1 MLTDAMNGLAER
13 LEGGGSFNIEVVITP
28 LKDMISTAIMEYHGS
43 TKAISDQVS
52 RLFSLSGKVGV
63 RYLRESGESSQH
75 GLYLF
80 GILGNIQLSIT
91 KLSEIVYCVF
101 TMELFVEVGH
111 VENVWRIKFA
121 HVSQNLEV

>member
-52 RLFSLSGKVGV
+52 EQS
-63 RYLRESGESSQH
+63 Y
-75 GLYLF
+75 
-80 GILGNIQLSIT
+80 T
-91 KLSEIVYCVF
+91 TAIVW
-101 TMELFVEVGH
+101 E
-111 VENVWRIKFA
+111 R
-121 HVSQNLEV
+121 

>member
-52 RLFSLSGKVGV
+52 RLFSLSGKVGA

-80 GILGNIQLSIT
+80 GCLGNIQLLIM
-91 KLSEIVYCVF
+91 KHSEIVYVC
-101 TMELFVEVGH
+101 LPW
-111 VENVWRIKFA
+111 N
-121 HVSQNLEV
+121 SL